1 MTTYHVRAG
10 DTVIVDPE
18 PVTPPPPTPT
28 PTTQPTGT
36 LIALPPSID
45 ATGGSDVSAALAAFL
60 GSVGNG
66 TATTPKVVAYRPDG
80 IYRLDNADALRLSG
94 RSYLTLWGGGDGT
107 AGKGA
112 QVKAG
117 AAFGKANPRGVIAT
131 VWSPCTGLRFEGFRI
146 YGNVPAGQYTHGVE
160 GQHALMVFAGSDIS
174 YVRNY
179 STGLT
184 GDCVSVGGASDHSWP
199 TRITVTDNFSDG
211 NGRMAFSIV
220 QGRDVVIARN
230 KIDRCGLFVFDIE
243 PDDTQQGA
251 INCQF
256 VDNEA
261 FAYGLSSYYTDYFF
275 AADGAAAVVD
285 GITVSRNKVHGG
297 YGLRST
303 SEAPRDATGGR
314 RGGTSRSRTTSRTR
328 VSPSGGPTSP
338 TSTGWSSGAT
348 RNPAAPASRRRTV
361 RARCSPDGRALGGS
375 LDRPRHRPLD
385 RLHLPRRLVRV
396 DGQGRLLARRGRRL
410 GPVVGGGQLASPKPQ
425 RDAPRPPD
433 PQGSDVPGGRVPRP
447 TRRRRAGRM
456 DRSAR
461 QPHDPGDDDQ
471 PLPRRAGH
479 PLPSDSIRRHRNRL
493 CLCQTS

>member
-1 MTTYHVRAG
+1 MVAEVNKRRAAGWTGTLADGTASTLPPVGALLADADLLKAAVASVTDSAQTRTSVHRDWITPNVGTRTRTASGEVIGQDKGFPETTTYFVDAWMKSDGHRAILMNGRYDSGAFAYSRLG
-10 DTVIVDPE
+10 DDQVYFAGELADFAAIPTPAPP
-18 PVTPPPPTPT
+18 PVTPTPV

-199 TRITVTDNFSDG
+199 TRINVTDNFSDG

-220 QGRDVVIARN
+220 QGRDVVFARN

-303 SEAPRDATGGR
+303 SEAPRDATGKAMR
-314 RGGTSRSRTTSRTR
+314 RNITLEDNVSDKSLAERWAYFAHVDGLVVRRNTQPGSAGITTSDC
-328 VSPSGGPTSP
+328 P
-338 TSTGWSSGAT
+338 GA
-348 RNPAAPASRRRTV
+348 V
-361 RARCSPDGRALGGS
+361 
-375 LDRPRHRPLD
+375 
-385 RLHLPRRLVRV
+385 
-396 DGQGRLLARRGRRL
+396 LA
-410 GPVVGGGQLASPKPQ
+410 
-425 RDAPRPPD
+425 
-433 PQGSDVPGGRVPRP
+433 
-447 TRRRRAGRM
+447 
-456 DRSAR
+456 
-461 QPHDPGDDDQ
+461 
-471 PLPRRAGH
+471 
-479 PLPSDSIRRHRNRL
+479 
-493 CLCQTS
+493 